1 MSYWEDDLGDYYYE
15 ELKEPERV
23 AIEVSVKHE
32 SEKAY
37 KFQKTDGSFAWIPKS
52 QLASSVLTV
61 TPTSITLNARIPVWL
76 AEKLGLTYEVDDDE
90 DDENNYDD
98 DIPF

>member
-1 MSYWEDDLGDYYYE
+1 MSYWEDDIADYIYADE
-15 ELKEPERV
+15 EPPETV

-37 KFQKTDGSFAWIPKS
+37 KFEKADGSFAWVPKS
-52 QLASSVLTV
+52 QLASPVLTI

-76 AEKLGLTYEVDDDE
+76 AEKLGLTYEVDDE
-90 DDENNYDD
+90 DDEDNYDD